1 MFRMGAE
8 AWSWPRRVRRT
19 IEFGLIHAVIGIP
32 IGDRARTLVR
42 RRLLHDRVPP
52 RVPPHRA
59 RRRRPRIEST
69 RAHTAYNLSIL
80 SLVLVLAVWTAVVW
94 LRGG

>member
-8 AWSWPRRVRRT
+8 AWSRRRRVRRT

-32 IGDRARTLVR
+32 IGVALALSCGGAYFMIVYLREFRRTGSQ
-42 RRLLHDRVPP
+42 
-52 RVPPHRA
+52 A
-59 RRRRPRIEST
+59 EATIEST

-80 SLVLVLAVWTAVVW
+80 SLVLLLAVWTAVDW
-94 LRGG
+94 LRGT